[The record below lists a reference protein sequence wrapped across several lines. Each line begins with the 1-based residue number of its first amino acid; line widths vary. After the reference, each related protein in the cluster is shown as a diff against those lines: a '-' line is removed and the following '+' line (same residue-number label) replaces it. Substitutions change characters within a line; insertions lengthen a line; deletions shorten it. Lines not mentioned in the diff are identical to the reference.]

1 MSPRAIPVLLY
12 HAVPDATVAGDPLS
26 VTYEQFA
33 THVAKIVNSRRT
45 PVSVGEIAAG
55 LRGERP
61 LSEHMVGI
69 TFDDAYEDTP
79 RAVELLRERGLR
91 ASVYVTTGQIG
102 SGPMIRREQL
112 ERLARQPETVEL
124 GAHTVNHPPLDELSI
139 EEIRREVSDSKQ
151 ALEQMIN
158 RSVNTF
164 AYPFGAY
171 DARVRASVIDA
182 GFNSAAAVKNALSH
196 PDDDPWAIA
205 RFTVGTATS
214 AEQIAQILD
223 GKGAPYAWHGER
235 LRTRGYRAVRKFRRR
250 TGLGGGAWQ

>member
-1 MSPRAIPVLLY
+1 MSSRAIPVLLY
-12 HAVPDATVAGDPLS
+12 HAVPDAAAATDPLS
-26 VTYEQFA
+26 VPYEQFA
-33 THVAKIVNSRRT
+33 RHVDAIASSGRT
-45 PVSVGEIAAG
+45 PVSVAEIAAG
-55 LRGERP
+55 LRGEHP
-61 LSEHMVGI
+61 LVEHAVAV

-79 RAVELLRERGLR
+79 RAIELLRERRLR
-91 ASVYVTTGQIG
+91 ASVYVTTGQID
-102 SGPMIRREQL
+102 SGAMIRREQL
-112 ERLARQPETVEL
+112 EQLARQPETVEL
-124 GAHTVNHPPLDELSI
+124 GAHTVNHPPLDELGI
-139 EEIRREVSDSKQ
+139 EEIKREVSDSKQ
-151 ALEQMIN
+151 ALEQIID

-171 DARVRASVIDA
+171 DARVRAAVIDA
-182 GFNSAAAVKNALSH
+182 GFNSAAAVKNAFSH

-214 AEQIAQILD
+214 PEQIAQILD

>member
-1 MSPRAIPVLLY
+1 MSSRAIPVLLY
-12 HAVPDATVAGDPLS
+12 HAVPDTADDDYPLS
-26 VTYEQFA
+26 VPYEQFA
-33 THVAKIVNSRRT
+33 THVEAIVRSGRT

-61 LSEHMVGI
+61 LAEHAVAI
-69 TFDDAYEDTP
+69 TFDDAYDDTP
-79 RAVELLRERGLR
+79 RAVELLRERRLL
-91 ASVYVTTGQIG
+91 ASVYVTTGQID
-102 SGPMIRREQL
+102 SGAMIRREQL
-112 ERLARQPETVEL
+112 EQLARWPETVEL
-124 GAHTVNHPPLDELSI
+124 GAHTVTHPPLDELDI

-151 ALEQMIN
+151 ALEQIIG
-158 RSVNTF
+158 RGVDTF

-171 DARVRASVIDA
+171 DARVRAAVIDA
-182 GFNSAAAVKNALSH
+182 GFSSAAAVKNALSH

-205 RFTVGTATS
+205 RFTVGTATG

-235 LRTRGYRAVRKFRRR
+235 LRTRSYRAVRKLRRR